1 MEVADGVI
9 AAAFGAVFGVG
20 GLGGLLTLLGKSRDS
35 DAAAVRQYYTSISER
50 MERLET
56 TVTKLEAENATLHL
70 ENAKLH
76 AERITLRAEIDALRT
91 RVEDLANISEA
102 GDD

>member
-1 MEVADGVI
+1 MEVSESI
-9 AAAFGAVFGVG
+9 LAAAFGTVFGAG

-35 DAAAVRQYYTSISER
+35 DAAAVRQYYTQITER

-56 TVTKLEAENATLHL
+56 TVTKLEAENAMLHL

-91 RVEDLANISEA
+91 RVEELANTSEA
-102 GDD
+102 HE